1 MTLDCIS
8 GRFWRTAVAGL
19 LAAAACF
26 GGKVRVETP
35 KGVDL
40 SQYKTYSWLPVKAL
54 TNQGI
59 VENEPNVTPLIK
71 QSINLELSQKG
82 LKEVPSGGDLQ
93 VATVVLNRSIP
104 QLEAVVFAGPDL
116 MFDTPIATM
125 GRYNKEGT
133 LVVNLIDPKTKK
145 SAWTGMASESI
156 DNKPGGGLKKIPGA
170 VEKMFKKYPAL
181 K

>member
-1 MTLDCIS
+1 MRIS
-8 GRFWRTAVAGL
+8 VRYLWAAVAGL
-19 LAAAACF
+19 LLAAPSF
-26 GGKVRVETP
+26 GGKVRVESP
-35 KGVDL
+35 PGVDL

-54 TNQGI
+54 THQGI
-59 VENEPNVTPLIK
+59 VENEPNVTPIVK
-71 QSINLELSQKG
+71 ESINLELSQKG

-93 VATVVLNRSIP
+93 VAVVMLNRSIP

-133 LVVNLIDPKTKK
+133 MVVNLIDPKTKK
-145 SAWTGMASESI
+145 SAWTGMATESV
-156 DNKPGGGLKKIPGA
+156 DNKAGGGLKKIPGA
-170 VEKMFKKYPAL
+170 AEKMFKKFPPL